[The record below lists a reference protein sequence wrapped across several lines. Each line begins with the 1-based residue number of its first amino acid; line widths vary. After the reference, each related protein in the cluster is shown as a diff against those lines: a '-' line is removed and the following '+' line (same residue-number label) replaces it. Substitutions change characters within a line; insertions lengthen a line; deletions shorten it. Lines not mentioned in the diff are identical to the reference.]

1 MRARLAVLIG
11 LSCLA
16 AAPRDAA
23 AQTAPGQVQA
33 RYETYAVGVPVAELR
48 SGFALG
54 ARDYRIEI
62 AYETSGLIGAL
73 FRGHQTTTV
82 QGLWD
87 GDRPEPVRFIGDGYW
102 RGEWRQTVID
112 YPHGQPVVRSLIPPN
127 DHDERE
133 PVPPELQTRSIDTLS
148 AVALL
153 MRRVARSGRCEAAA
167 TTFDGRRVVDI
178 AARTVGRE
186 ELEPSARSSFAG
198 PALRCDFEGRLL
210 AGFLRDADR
219 AALSRPQHG
228 SAWFAAAVPGEPPI
242 PVRIS
247 FETRWFGPATMYLTG
262 AGPEAREAPAGGA
275 R

>member
-1 MRARLAVLIG
+1 MRACLPVLVG
-11 LSCLA
+11 LSCF
-16 AAPRDAA
+16 APAS
-23 AQTAPGQVQA
+23 AQTLPDRLSA
-33 RYETYAVGVPVAELR
+33 RYEAYAVGVPVAELR

-54 ARDYRIEI
+54 LRNYRIEI

-87 GDRPEPVRFIGDGYW
+87 GDRPEPVRFVGDGYW
-102 RGEWRQTVID
+102 RGQWRQTVID
-112 YPHGQPVVRSLIPPN
+112 YQRGQPMVRSLIPSN
-127 DHDERE
+127 DDERE

-153 MRRVARSGRCEAAA
+153 MRRVARTGRCEAEA
-167 TTFDGRRVVDI
+167 TTFDGRRAVDVV
-178 AARTVGRE
+178 ARTVARE
-186 ELEPSARSSFAG
+186 ELQPSARSSFAG

-210 AGFLRDADR
+210 AGFLRDADQAELR
-219 AALSRPQHG
+219 RPQHG
-228 SAWFAAAVPGEPPI
+228 SAWFAQAVPGESPI

-247 FETRWFGPATMYLTG
+247 FETRWLGPATMYLTE
-262 AGPEAREAPAGGA
+262 AGRASGDVVGSGG